1 MKIEKKLINKN
12 KIKILYLSMTL
23 FVFLMTLFGF
33 FSTKPVKASKINDY
47 VVLGG
52 DSIGLNLNTNV
63 YVTGKYA
70 IKTEN
75 GLCKPWEDSNI
86 EVGDI
91 IYMINNVKINSLDDI
106 KKNINDE
113 GRHVLSLYRDKEL
126 VETVISARKNLKGEC
141 SLGLYVKDNILGVGT
156 MTYYDLKTKK
166 FASLGHGAIDG
177 SVRNGILTKSYVSGI
192 TKGIRGVP
200 GEKKAYLDN
209 KELGVITDNNDF
221 GVFGNLTNSKITGK
235 VENELIKVAS
245 RSEVHTGKAIITTVL
260 TGDKKENFEVSF
272 TSFRYLLA
280 LGIPMG
286 LQFSITAIGTIIV
299 QGAVNIYGSVYM
311 AGFSAAGKIQNIIAT
326 VFVAFGAT
334 MATYVGQNRGA
345 GKMDRVKAGMKYTQI
360 MLLIWSVIT
369 MIIMFFFGKYMT
381 WLFIDKSQTD
391 VINVSVTY
399 FHTVF
404 WAYPF
409 LGSIFLY
416 RNGLQGLGYGLVPML
431 GGVFELAARSAIVMF
446 VAGKTSFAGVCLAD
460 PAAWI
465 AALIPLIPYYIY
477 VMKKW
482 SRGKKETAA

>member
-260 TGDKKENFEVSF
+260 TGDKKENFEVNIIEVKNQNYPDIKGIKF
-272 TSFRYLLA
+272 EVTDQNLLERTG
-280 LGIPMG
+280 GIIQGMSGSP
-286 LQFSITAIGTIIV
+286 IV
-299 QGAVNIYGSVYM
+299 QDGVLVGAVSHVLVED
-311 AGFSAAGKIQNIIAT
+311 SKT
-326 VFVAFGAT
+326 
-334 MATYVGQNRGA
+334 
-345 GKMDRVKAGMKYTQI
+345 
-360 MLLIWSVIT
+360 
-369 MIIMFFFGKYMT
+369 
-381 WLFIDKSQTD
+381 
-391 VINVSVTY
+391 
-399 FHTVF
+399 
-404 WAYPF
+404 
-409 LGSIFLY
+409 
-416 RNGLQGLGYGLVPML
+416 GYGVFAEFML
-431 GGVFELAARSAIVMF
+431 NY
-446 VAGKTSFAGVCLAD
+446 T
-460 PAAWI
+460 
-465 AALIPLIPYYIY
+465 
-477 VMKKW
+477 
-482 SRGKKETAA
+482 